1 VNREVGFLKHVFNVA
16 IRDGK
21 TDRNPVSKVR
31 MLKEPSGR
39 VRYLSDEEE
48 MRLMSAL
55 ATDSERERIRFLVQT
70 GLRKSEFAN
79 LRWKDVD
86 LKAGVITIPRSKNG
100 ETRHVQSN
108 PGADAPSDRFFS
120 ACVSKQGSPLT
131 HWAEKMFPE
140 AVKIAQINDCRFHD
154 LRHTF
159 ASRLVMEGVDLLTIK
174 ELGGWK
180 TLLMVQRYAH
190 LSPSHRNHAIER
202 LVTRKIEHQSAASGA
217 Q

>member
-1 VNREVGFLKHVFNVA
+1 MNREVGFLKHVFNVA

-79 LRWKDVD
+79 LRWKDVAEGRCHHHPTLEERGD
-86 LKAGVITIPRSKNG
+86 MSRP
-100 ETRHVQSN
+100 EQS
-108 PGADAPSDRFFS
+108 
-120 ACVSKQGSPLT
+120 
-131 HWAEKMFPE
+131 W
-140 AVKIAQINDCRFHD
+140 
-154 LRHTF
+154 
-159 ASRLVMEGVDLLTIK
+159 
-174 ELGGWK
+174 GGCP
-180 TLLMVQRYAH
+180 V
-190 LSPSHRNHAIER
+190 LSI
-202 LVTRKIEHQSAASGA
+202 LQCLCF
-217 Q
+217 